1 MNVKEAFEI
10 LKAEGLT
17 SSIQVVR
24 RWIREGK
31 IKATMK
37 GGYHKG
43 GYDIKEKDLE
53 DFILSKLTPGRDEEE
68 FTKNMIRLQEIEK
81 KIQEITLT
89 EVGND
94 TELVYTKEKHELLKE
109 MRATVR
115 ELTKNMMERRD
126 KRRK

>member
-1 MNVKEAFEI
+1 MNVKEAFAI

-43 GYDIKEKDLE
+43 GYDIKEEDLE
-53 DFILSKLTPGRDEEE
+53 EFMAVKTPRSYFGLSKRIVELEKRIQQLE
-68 FTKNMIRLQEIEK
+68 QEK
-81 KIQEITLT
+81 
-89 EVGND
+89 
-94 TELVYTKEKHELLKE
+94 
-109 MRATVR
+109 
-115 ELTKNMMERRD
+115 
-126 KRRK
+126 